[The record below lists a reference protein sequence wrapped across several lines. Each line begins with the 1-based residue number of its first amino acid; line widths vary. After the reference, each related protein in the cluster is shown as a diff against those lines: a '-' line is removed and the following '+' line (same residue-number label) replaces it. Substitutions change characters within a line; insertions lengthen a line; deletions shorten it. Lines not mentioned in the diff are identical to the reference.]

1 MSEGRIFISYTRK
14 DKEAAIRFYN
24 ELRSVG
30 LDPWIDIDCLR
41 PGENWKNAIKQA
53 IRGSQYFLALISTN
67 SVDKRGYVQKEINEA
82 LEVLDEFPDDNI
94 FLIPV
99 RLDECE
105 PSQGRLNDLHRVDMF
120 PNWGNGFAKILSVLK
135 SNGAK
140 MTDTQSI
147 QEKPRIDTQHKDSA
161 PYSNDSF
168 MQPDLEILRAINAVS
183 SSSYIPP
190 LPICSELN
198 LDPLEFADRLELQS
212 KLGYVDVIMGSYV
225 PGLSLPNGIYNIC
238 LTALGR
244 QILRKI
250 APESRDKKSQ
260 FSNIIDLMPDLI
272 SEMKKDISGNKLVRE
287 LAFKSKGSI
296 LNCSHA
302 HFEYYEEEHPDL
314 YNKAVILENH
324 GYIFKIPNT
333 DMYRM
338 TESFVRFLSDE

>member
-1 MSEGRIFISYTRK
+1 MSGGRIFISYTRK
-14 DKEAAIRFYN
+14 DKEAATRFYN
-24 ELRSVG
+24 G
-30 LDPWIDIDCLR
+30 LKSAGLNPWIDIECLR

-53 IRGSQYFLALISTN
+53 IRDSQYFLALISTN

-82 LEVLDEFPDDNI
+82 LEVLSEFPDNKI
-94 FLIPV
+94 FFIPV

-120 PNWGNGFAKILSVLK
+120 PNWDNGFAKILSVLK
-135 SNGAK
+135 PNGEKRGGAQFIHE
-140 MTDTQSI
+140 TPEFDTQNT
-147 QEKPRIDTQHKDSA
+147 DNA
-161 PYSNDSF
+161 PYSNDIF

-190 LPICSELN
+190 LPICSDLN

-212 KLGYVDVIMGSYV
+212 KLGYVDVIMGSFV
-225 PGLSLPNGIYNIC
+225 PGLSLPNGIYNIR

-244 QILRKI
+244 QILRKTT
-250 APESRDKKSQ
+250 PKSTDEKSQ
-260 FSNIIDLMPDLI
+260 FTNIVNLMPDLI
-272 SEMKKDISGNKLVRE
+272 SEMKKDISGNKLVRD
-287 LAFKSKGSI
+287 LAFKSKRST
-296 LNCSHA
+296 LNCSRA

-333 DMYRM
+333 DMHRM
-338 TESFVRFLSDE
+338 TENFVRILSDD